1 MKKRQIKY
9 IIGLVSFAMAGI
21 ILVQLLWINN
31 TMSENEKRFSARVYA
46 MLNRVVQKTERNEV
60 ALMYRLKPQ
69 NLRQYQGN
77 SNRRNTQLDSIFKEL
92 NNQSMEQMR
101 EMTKASPFGKE
112 INKLLDHFDSMQS
125 MMDRR
130 MQGKDQQLQSMH
142 QWLSFEAEVKQLPL
156 KKRLQLS
163 GLEPILMAEKRNFNI
178 TIPMEYGVVKP
189 DSNKPAIAS
198 GQFINDKTDAT
209 YKAEIF
215 PNDVLGTSPKLI
227 VQFPGKQRFLMHSI
241 QWLLVLSLLFTLIIL
256 VAFYLTVRT
265 IIQQKKLS
273 EIKNDFINNM
283 THELKTPIATISL
296 ASDAMNRTINESA
309 SGFTKIIKQESE
321 RMHKHVEHI
330 LQMARID
337 KNEFKIQPELI
348 EVNEFVQDVLENQ
361 KLRIEEKDGSSQ
373 LNLSDEKLQVE
384 ADRDH
389 FANVLYNLIDN
400 AIKYTTKAPEIT
412 INIWKRDSY
421 AFISLADKGIGM
433 SKDTQKRIF
442 DKFYRASTGNV
453 HNVKGFGLGLSYAK
467 AVMERHNGDILAKS
481 ELNKGSVFTLKLPI
495 AEENFDNK

>member
-9 IIGLVSFAMAGI
+9 IIGLVSFALAGI

-31 TMSENEKRFSARVYA
+31 TMSENEKRFSARVFA

-60 ALMYRLKPQ
+60 ALMYRLKPR
-69 NLRQYQGN
+69 NFKRYQGN
-77 SNRRNTQLDSIFKEL
+77 SNRRNTQMDSIFNEL
-92 NNQSMEQMR
+92 NKQSMEQMR
-101 EMTKASPFGKE
+101 EMTKSSPFGKE
-112 INKLLDHFDSMQS
+112 LNKVLDHFDSMQS

-156 KKRLQLS
+156 RKRLQLS

-178 TIPMEYGVVKP
+178 TIPMEYAVVKP

-198 GQFINDKTDAT
+198 SQFTNDKTDAT

-215 PNDVLGTSPKLI
+215 PNDVLGSSPKLI

-337 KNEFKIQPELI
+337 KNEFKIQPERI

-361 KLRIEEKDGSSQ
+361 KLRIEEKEGSTQ
-373 LNLSDEKLQVE
+373 LKLSEGKLHIE

-400 AIKYTTKAPEIT
+400 AIKYTTKAPNIS
-412 INIWKRDSY
+412 INIWKRDNY

-442 DKFYRASTGNV
+442 DKF
-453 HNVKGFGLGLSYAK
+453 
-467 AVMERHNGDILAKS
+467 
-481 ELNKGSVFTLKLPI
+481 
-495 AEENFDNK
+495 

>member
-9 IIGLVSFAMAGI
+9 IIGLVSFALAGI

-60 ALMYRLKPQ
+60 ALMYRLKPR

-215 PNDVLGTSPKLI
+215 PNDVLGSSPKLI

-256 VAFYLTVRT
+256 VAFYLSVRT
-265 IIQQKKLS
+265 II
-273 EIKNDFINNM
+273 
-283 THELKTPIATISL
+283 
-296 ASDAMNRTINESA
+296 
-309 SGFTKIIKQESE
+309 
-321 RMHKHVEHI
+321 
-330 LQMARID
+330 
-337 KNEFKIQPELI
+337 
-348 EVNEFVQDVLENQ
+348 
-361 KLRIEEKDGSSQ
+361 
-373 LNLSDEKLQVE
+373 
-384 ADRDH
+384 
-389 FANVLYNLIDN
+389 
-400 AIKYTTKAPEIT
+400 
-412 INIWKRDSY
+412 
-421 AFISLADKGIGM
+421 
-433 SKDTQKRIF
+433 
-442 DKFYRASTGNV
+442 
-453 HNVKGFGLGLSYAK
+453 
-467 AVMERHNGDILAKS
+467 
-481 ELNKGSVFTLKLPI
+481 
-495 AEENFDNK
+495 

>member
-1 MKKRQIKY
+1 M
-9 IIGLVSFAMAGI
+9 VTFALAGV

-31 TMSENEKRFSARVYA
+31 TISENEKRFSARVYA

-60 ALMYRLKPQ
+60 ALMYRLNP
-69 NLRQYQGN
+69 
-77 SNRRNTQLDSIFKEL
+77 RNFQRHQRYPNKTNATMDSMFRAFNKRSL
-92 NNQSMEQMR
+92 EQMR
-101 EMTKASPFGKE
+101 SMTKSSPFGKE
-112 INKLLDHFDSMQS
+112 LNQVLDHFDSMQS

-130 MQGKDQQLQSMH
+130 VHDKDQQLQSMY
-142 QWLSFEAEVKQLPL
+142 QWLSFEAEVKQMPL

-178 TIPMEYGVVKP
+178 TIPMEYAVIKP
-189 DSNKPAIAS
+189 ELDDPAIKS
-198 GQFINDKTDAT
+198 KHYNTNKTDAT
-209 YKAEIF
+209 YKADIF
-215 PNDVLGTSPKLI
+215 PNDVLGTSPKLV
-227 VQFPGKQRFLMHSI
+227 VQFPDKQRFLMHSI
-241 QWLLVLSLLFTLIIL
+241 QWLLLLSLLFTLIIL
-256 VAFYLTVRT
+256 VAFYLSVRT

-337 KNEFKIQPELI
+337 KNEFKIQPETVEI
-348 EVNEFVQDVLENQ
+348 NEFVQDVFENQ
-361 KLRIEEKDGSSQ
+361 QLRIKEKAGTGN
-373 LNLSDEKLQVE
+373 LNLSDEKIYIE

-400 AIKYTTKAPEIT
+400 AIKYTIQAPEID
-412 INIWKRDSY
+412 IKVWKKEHY
-421 AFISLADKGIGM
+421 AFVSVADKGIGM
-433 SKDTQKRIF
+433 TKDTQKRIF

-467 AVMERHNGDILAKS
+467 AVMVRHNGDILAKS
-481 ELNKGSVFTLKLPI
+481 ELNKGSVFTIKVPV
-495 AEENFDNK
+495 ARNRSDDN